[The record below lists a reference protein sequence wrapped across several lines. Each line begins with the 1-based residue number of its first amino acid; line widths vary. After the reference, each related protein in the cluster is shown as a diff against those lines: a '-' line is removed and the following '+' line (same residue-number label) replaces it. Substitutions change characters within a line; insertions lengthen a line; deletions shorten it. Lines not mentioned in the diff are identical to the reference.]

1 MVVACGSV
9 KVDVAEA
16 LLFVD
21 TVSLV
26 AVTVTV
32 FVMFPELVTGTDAR
46 IVTTAVS
53 PGAKVGIVTFAVLL
67 EPDATVPAV
76 DEPMTDVPETK
87 VKPVGSVSTT
97 ETDVAVDG
105 PLLVTLSVYVI

>member
-1 MVVACGSV
+1 MDIA
-9 KVDVAEA
+9 DA

-32 FVMFPELVTGTDAR
+32 FVMLPELVTGTDAR
-46 IVTTAVS
+46 MVTTAVS
-53 PGAKVGIVTFAVLL
+53 PGARVGIVTLAVLL
-67 EPDATVPAV
+67 APEATVPAV
-76 DEPMTDVPETK
+76 EDPMTEVPETK
-87 VKPVGSVSTT
+87 VKPVGKVSTT

-105 PLLVTLSVYVI
+105 PLFVTLSVYVT